1 MKTTTTTNEA
11 KETTPQATGA
21 VRFQRY
27 GGPEVLR
34 WAQVPLPPPGPG
46 EARVRHTAVGLNFI
60 DTYHR
65 TGLYPV
71 PALPSGLGVE
81 AAGVVEALGPGA
93 AEVAPELKVGTR
105 VAYAAGPPGAYAEA
119 RNMVAERLG
128 PLPPAAQGI
137 TDEVAAASLL
147 KGMTV
152 AYLIRQTYP
161 VRVGQ
166 TVLWHA
172 AAGGVGLLACQWLK
186 HLGVTVVGTVGSP
199 EKAALARANGCAHTI
214 LYRDEDVAA
223 RVRELTGG
231 VGVPVVFDS
240 VGAATFEASLDCL
253 QPRGTMVSFGNA
265 SGAVPPFAPALL
277 AQKGSLFLT
286 RPTLFAY
293 TATRAELLETA
304 GALFQVLQAGAVEVH
319 VGQRWPLREAAEAH
333 RALEAR
339 ETTGATVLKP

>member
-1 MKTTTTTNEA
+1 MTTDAPHEARTTHA
-11 KETTPQATGA
+11 IRLHAH
-21 VRFQRY
+21 

-34 WAQVPLPPPGPG
+34 WEEVPLPPPGPG

-71 PALPSGLGVE
+71 PGLPSGLGVE

-93 AEVAPELKVGTR
+93 EATAPGLTVGAR
-105 VAYAAGPPGAYAEA
+105 VAYAAGPPGAYAQA
-119 RNMVAERLG
+119 RNMTAERLV
-128 PLPPAAQGI
+128 PLPDDLPDA
-137 TDEVAAASLL
+137 TAAAALL

-152 AYLIRQTYP
+152 AYLIRQTFP
-161 VRVGQ
+161 VQPGM

-172 AAGGVGLLACQWLK
+172 AAGGVGLLACQWLH
-186 HLGVTVVGTVGSP
+186 HLGVTVIGTVGSP
-199 EKAALARANGCAHTI
+199 AKAALARAHGCDHTI
-214 LYRDEDVAA
+214 LYRHEDVPA
-223 RVRELTGG
+223 RVRALTQGA
-231 VGVPVVFDS
+231 GVPVVFDS

-253 QPRGTMVSFGNA
+253 QPRGTLVSFGNA
-265 SGAVPPFAPALL
+265 SGPVPPFAPALL
-277 AQKGSLFLT
+277 AQKGSLYLT

-304 GALFQVLQAGAVEVH
+304 GALFDVLARGAVQVR
-319 VGQRWPLREAAEAH
+319 VGQRWPLRQAAQAH

-339 ETTGATVLKP
+339 QTPGATVLDPG